1 MTAFPQHKLKTVLQD
16 WTPHAV
22 VTHAW
27 LKQRG
32 VSHDLA
38 REYVN
43 NGWLERLGPGT
54 FKRPKDQVTWQGA
67 LSSLQTQLGLKVH
80 VGALTALT
88 ADGGSHYARPGG
100 ETVFLFSETGTTLPK
115 WFREH
120 AWPAPISLTQTNLLP
135 PDMGLRKG
143 ANAGFQLQ
151 TSAAER
157 AVLEALHL
165 APKDVDLI
173 ELFQIV
179 EGLRTLRPK
188 LVQSLLE
195 ACNSI
200 KVKRLFLFMA
210 QRASLPVVT
219 HLDRKAI
226 SLGSG
231 DRMLVSGG
239 TYVAEFGLIVP
250 KELAPA

>member
-1 MTAFPQHKLKTVLQD
+1 MTTIPQHKLKTVLQD
-16 WTPHAV
+16 WTPHTIA
-22 VTHAW
+22 THAW
-27 LKQRG
+27 LQQRG

-43 NGWLERLGPGT
+43 SGWLERLGPGT
-54 FKRPKDQVTWQGA
+54 FKRPKDDVTWQGA
-67 LSSLQTQLGLKVH
+67 LFSLQTQLGLKVH

-88 ADGGSHYARPGG
+88 TDGNSHYARPGG
-100 ETVFLFSETGTTLPK
+100 EPVFLFSKTGTTLPK

-120 AWPAPISLTQTNLLP
+120 AWPAPINLTQTNLLP
-135 PDMGLRKG
+135 PEMGLREI
-143 ANAGFQLQ
+143 ASEGFQLRA
-151 TSAAER
+151 SSAER
-157 AVLEALHL
+157 AILEALHL
-165 APKDVDLI
+165 APNDIDLV

-188 LVQSLLE
+188 LMQALLE

-200 KVKRLFLFMA
+200 KVKRLFLFLA
-210 QRASLPVVT
+210 QKASLPIIA

-231 DRMLVSGG
+231 DRMLVPGG

-250 KELAPA
+250 KDLAPA